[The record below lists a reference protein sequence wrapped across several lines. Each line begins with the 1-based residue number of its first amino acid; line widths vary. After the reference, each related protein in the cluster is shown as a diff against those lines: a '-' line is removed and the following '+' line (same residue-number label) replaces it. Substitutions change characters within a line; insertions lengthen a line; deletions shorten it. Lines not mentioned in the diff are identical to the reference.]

1 MKWEDLKVLKV
12 LSLKLNLLISFGLI
26 LVIVSSSTYASSET
40 KSYADLQA
48 ELDQLKAVYTE
59 LEKISDA
66 EETSCGGKLT
76 TADMITCA
84 TKELQQWWILMAS
97 LRDHVSDIAE
107 NSDEEGDDIFKENFA
122 KSQKAW
128 EEFVVSDCKF
138 KASKYHG
145 GSLAGVEHAFCHVD
159 ANKLRAKELLVVL
172 DNP

>member
-1 MKWEDLKVLKV
+1 MKHI
-12 LSLKLNLLISFGLI
+12 LLTISLI
-26 LVIVSSSTYASSET
+26 LGATAASAET

-48 ELDQLKAVYTE
+48 ELEQLEAVYNE

-66 EETSCGGKLT
+66 DGTRCGSKLT
-76 TADMITCA
+76 TVDMITCA
-84 TKELQQWWILMAS
+84 TEELQQWWILMAS
-97 LRDHVSDIAE
+97 LRDHVSEIA
-107 NSDEEGDDIFKENFA
+107 NASDEEGYDILKENFV

-145 GSLAGVEHAFCHVD
+145 GSLAGVVHAFCHVD

>member
-1 MKWEDLKVLKV
+1 M
-12 LSLKLNLLISFGLI
+12 FG
-26 LVIVSSSTYASSET
+26 VPFVATSSTYALAET

-66 EETSCGGKLT
+66 EETKCGSKLT

-84 TKELQQWWILMAS
+84 TEELQQWWILMAS
-97 LRDHVSDIAE
+97 LRDHVFDIADA
-107 NSDEEGDDIFKENFA
+107 SDEEGVDIFKENFA

-138 KASKYHG
+138 RASKYHG

-159 ANKLRAKELLVVL
+159 ANKLRAKELLTIL
-172 DNP
+172 KNP

>member
-1 MKWEDLKVLKV
+1 MKHI
-12 LSLKLNLLISFGLI
+12 LLTISLI
-26 LVIVSSSTYASSET
+26 LGATAASAET
-40 KSYADLQA
+40 NSYADLQA

-66 EETSCGGKLT
+66 EETKCGGKLT

-84 TKELQQWWILMAS
+84 TEELQQWWILMAS
-97 LRDHVSDIAE
+97 LRDHVSNI
-107 NSDEEGDDIFKENFA
+107 SDEESGIIFKENFS

-138 KASKYHG
+138 RASKYHG
-145 GSLAGVEHAFCHVD
+145 GSLAGVEHAFCHVN

>member
-1 MKWEDLKVLKV
+1 MRQILLTI
-12 LSLKLNLLISFGLI
+12 SLIFGA
-26 LVIVSSSTYASSET
+26 TAASAET

-66 EETSCGGKLT
+66 EETRCGNKLT
-76 TADMITCA
+76 SADMITCA
-84 TKELQQWWILMAS
+84 TEELQQWWILMAS
-97 LRDHVSDIAE
+97 LRGHVSDIADA
-107 NSDEEGDDIFKENFA
+107 SDEEGDAIFEENFT

-138 KASKYHG
+138 RASKYHG
-145 GSLAGVEHAFCHVD
+145 GSLAGVEHAFCHVN

-172 DNP
+172 KNP

>member
-1 MKWEDLKVLKV
+1 MV
-12 LSLKLNLLISFGLI
+12 LSFFKKFLVFLVFVLASNTTFGENTLE
-26 LVIVSSSTYASSET
+26 ASSEA

-84 TKELQQWWILMAS
+84 TEELQQWWILMAS
-97 LRDHVSDIAE
+97 LREHVSDIA
-107 NSDEEGDDIFKENFA
+107 NASDEEGYDILKENFA

-138 KASKYHG
+138 KASKYYG

-159 ANKLRAKELLVVL
+159 ANKLRAKELLTVL
-172 DNP
+172 KNP

>member
-1 MKWEDLKVLKV
+1 MKRTGT
-12 LSLKLNLLISFGLI
+12 LIHAFAVYPSACALIFGFALI
-26 LVIVSSSTYASSET
+26 AISSTYALS

-66 EETSCGGKLT
+66 EETRCGNKLT
-76 TADMITCA
+76 TADMINCA
-84 TKELQQWWILMAS
+84 TEELQQWWILMAS
-97 LRDHVSDIAE
+97 LRDHVSNI
-107 NSDEEGDDIFKENFA
+107 SDEENGIIFKDNFA

-138 KASKYHG
+138 RASKYHG
-145 GSLAGVEHAFCHVD
+145 GSLAGVEHAFCHVN

>member
-1 MKWEDLKVLKV
+1 MKRTGILLQTFFVYPSACVL
-12 LSLKLNLLISFGLI
+12 IFGFA
-26 LVIVSSSTYASSET
+26 LVSTSSAYASSET

-48 ELDQLKAVYTE
+48 ELDQLKAVYNE

-66 EETSCGGKLT
+66 DGTRCGGKLT

-84 TKELQQWWILMAS
+84 TEELQQWWILMAS

-107 NSDEEGDDIFKENFA
+107 ASDEESGDIFKENFA

-138 KASKYHG
+138 RASKYHG
-145 GSLAGVEHAFCHVD
+145 GSLAGVVHAFCHDHLGKVI
-159 ANKLRAKELLVVL
+159 L
-172 DNP
+172 D

>member
-1 MKWEDLKVLKV
+1 MNTLLTTLIILLK
-12 LSLKLNLLISFGLI
+12 IMLI
-26 LVIVSSSTYASSET
+26 LGATAASAEA

-66 EETSCGGKLT
+66 EETKCGSKLT

-97 LRDHVSDIAE
+97 LRDHVSDIADA
-107 NSDEEGDDIFKENFA
+107 SDEEGDDIFKENFA

-138 KASKYHG
+138 RASKYHG

-159 ANKLRAKELLVVL
+159 ANKLRAKELLTVL
-172 DNP
+172 KNP